1 MMPERML
8 RVAAWKWTILF
19 MTSSSAFTVAEG
31 VSAMDC
37 SKARSPTEKAICDDP
52 ELIKSDRQL
61 NCDYRSFLDEYQK
74 KGNHDC
80 LLEDEA
86 ARQKSWLQERDA
98 CGNDVNCI
106 KFAYADRTNQI
117 RSYASVCVVINDA
130 SEKYLGRACY
140 KPALPTAPTAVATSL
155 PVNQKSKNDCS
166 PRYKIDFSVTKN
178 GEGDRV
184 INGYIPGYY
193 KADIKI
199 QSGPDAGALKA
210 RPVPLATAEALAR
223 ARKAAIKSGVT
234 IDTGLDLAQQSESGL
249 RNIMTSYVQRHGN
262 PEGASIDGIFRQVR
276 PFLAKGGRPGPQGDA
291 AYHMILGREPVLTR
305 ADVELMRDSMREYN
319 VRLAEENYNQ
329 YNNDGRKFQELPE
342 EAQTLLLDWV
352 WNFGRADDVHGKNA
366 YSPDKEKERE
376 SSGMVYRAPVAKK
389 TRYEFWTLVYA
400 NDWKRLAE
408 KLKSADFPLRTRSYD
423 ERYRARGRLLDRALQ
438 RGWPDSSAC

>member
-1 MMPERML
+1 MIPERML

-19 MTSSSAFTVAEG
+19 MTSTSAFTAASG

-37 SKARSPTEKAICDDP
+37 SKARTPTEKTICGDP
-52 ELIKSDRQL
+52 ELEKMDRQL
-61 NCDYRSFLDEYQK
+61 NRDYRSFLDEYQK

-80 LLEDEA
+80 LLEDETA
-86 ARQKSWLQERDA
+86 KQKAWLKERDA
-98 CGNDVNCI
+98 CGTDVNCI
-106 KFAYADRTNQI
+106 KFAYADRSNLL

-166 PRYKIDFSVTKN
+166 PGYKIDFSVTKN

-184 INGYIPGYY
+184 ITGYIPGYY
-193 KADIKI
+193 IADVRV
-199 QSGPDAGALKA
+199 QSGPDAGALIA
-210 RPVPLATAEALAR
+210 RPVALTTAKAR
-223 ARKAAIKSGVT
+223 AKAKKAAISSGVT
-234 IDTGLDLAQQSESGL
+234 IDTGLDLAQQSESHL
-249 RNIMTSYVQRHGN
+249 HSIMTSYVKGHGV
-262 PEGASIDGIFRQVR
+262 PVGASIDRIFKRVR
-276 PFLAKGGRPGPQGDA
+276 SFLAKGPGHSGPQGEA
-291 AYHMILGREPVLTR
+291 AYHMILGNEPKLTR

-319 VRLAEENYNQ
+319 VQLAERNYNL
-329 YNNDGRKFQELPE
+329 YNKDGKKFQELPA
-342 EAQTLLLDWV
+342 EAQTLMLDVV
-352 WNFGRADDVHGKNA
+352 WNFGGFDDVHGKNA
-366 YSPDKEKERE
+366 YSPTKEGEIIQKKGERA
-376 SSGMVYRAPVAKK
+376 MLAKK
-389 TRYEFWTLVYA
+389 TRYQFWTLVYA